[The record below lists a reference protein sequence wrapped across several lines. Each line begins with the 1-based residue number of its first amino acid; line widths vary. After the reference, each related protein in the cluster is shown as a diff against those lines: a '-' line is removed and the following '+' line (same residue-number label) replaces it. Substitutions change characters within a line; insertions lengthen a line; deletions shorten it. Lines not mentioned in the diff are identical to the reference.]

1 MNSKIENE
9 TATEMTTETAKL
21 PDAALEDVA
30 GAGFIDDVGSALKTV
45 GQEAAH
51 YGAVGLGWAGNM
63 AVTSD
68 KLHEILPNYVD
79 GKTGRK

>member
-1 MNSKIENE
+1 MNSKIENG
-9 TATEMTTETAKL
+9 TATETAKL

-30 GAGFIDDVGSALKTV
+30 GAGFIDDVGDALKTA

-51 YGAVGLGWAGNM
+51 YGAVVVGAFGDMTIQGGG
-63 AVTSD
+63 
-68 KLHEILPNYVD
+68 LHESLPKYVD

>member
-1 MNSKIENE
+1 MNSKIETGTVTE
-9 TATEMTTETAKL
+9 TVTETAKL
-21 PDAALEDVA
+21 PDEALEDVA
-30 GAGFIDDVGSALKTV
+30 GAGILEDAGGFLKAV

-68 KLHEILPNYVD
+68 KLHEILPNYID